1 MADIKFTSNVND
13 ILRCM
18 EKGKRNALTAIG
30 ATAETH
36 AKDNITADE
45 LVDTGRLRNS
55 ITFATGDYL
64 GIGTYTD
71 KNKKSYSDAT
81 ARNTPKDDE
90 VGIGTNVE
98 YAAYTELGTQHI
110 TAHHYLKRAVTDHKD
125 EYKNLTVQAVKKA
138 INNAK

>member
-1 MADIKFTSNVND
+1 MKVDYKDNSKQ
-13 ILRCM
+13 ILSDL

-30 ATAETH
+30 STAETH
-36 AKDNITADE
+36 TKDNITDDG

-55 ITFATGDYL
+55 ITYATGDYS

-110 TAHHYLKRAVTDHKD
+110 TAHHYLKRAVTEHKD
-125 EYKNLTVQAVKKA
+125 EYKNLTAQAIQSA
-138 INNAK
+138 INNSQ

>member
-1 MADIKFTSNVND
+1 MKVDYKDNSKQVLSA
-13 ILRCM
+13 L

-36 AKDNITADE
+36 TKENITADK

-55 ITFATGDYL
+55 ITYAAGDYS

-71 KNKKSYSDAT
+71 NNKKSYSDAT

-98 YAAYTELGTQHI
+98 YAAYTELGTEKI
-110 TAHHYLKRAVTDHKD
+110 AAHHYLKRAVTEHKD
-125 EYKNLTVQAVKKA
+125 EYKKLAVEAIKTA
-138 INNAK
+138 INNSQ

>member
-1 MADIKFTSNVND
+1 MEVDYKDNSKQ
-13 ILRCM
+13 ILSAL

-36 AKDNITADE
+36 TKENITADK

-55 ITFATGDYL
+55 ITYATGDYL

-71 KNKKSYSDAT
+71 NNKKSYSDAK

-90 VGIGTNVE
+90 VAIGTNVE

-110 TAHHYLKRAVTDHKD
+110 TAHHYLKRAVTEHKD
-125 EYKNLTVQAVKKA
+125 EYKKLAVEAIKTA
-138 INNAK
+138 INNSQ

>member
-1 MADIKFTSNVND
+1 MKVDYKDNSQQ
-13 ILRCM
+13 ILSAL

-36 AKDNITADE
+36 TKENITADK

-55 ITFATGDYL
+55 ITYATGDYL
-64 GIGTYTD
+64 GVGTYTD
-71 KNKKSYSDAT
+71 NKKKKYSDAK

-110 TAHHYLKRAVTDHKD
+110 AAHHYLKRAVTEHKD
-125 EYKNLTVQAVKKA
+125 EYKELAVQAIKKA
-138 INNAK
+138 INNLQ

>member
-1 MADIKFTSNVND
+1 MKVDYKDYSKE
-13 ILRCM
+13 ILAAL

-36 AKDNITADE
+36 TKKNIKADG

-55 ITFATGDYL
+55 ITYATGDYL

-71 KNKKSYSDAT
+71 KQKKKYTDAK

-90 VGIGTNVE
+90 VAIGTNVE
-98 YAAYTELGTQHI
+98 YAAYTELGTEKI
-110 TAHHYLKRAVTDHKD
+110 TAHHYLKRAVTEHKD
-125 EYKNLTVQAVKKA
+125 EYKKLTVQAIKKA
-138 INNAK
+138 INNV

>member
-1 MADIKFTSNVND
+1 MKVDYKDYSKEVLAA
-13 ILRCM
+13 L

-36 AKDNITADE
+36 TKDNIKADG

-55 ITFATGDYL
+55 ITFATGDYS
-64 GIGTYTD
+64 GIGTYSD
-71 KNKKSYSDAT
+71 NEKKKYSDAK

-90 VGIGTNVE
+90 VAIGTNVE

-110 TAHHYLKRAVTDHKD
+110 TAHHYLKRAVTEHQD
-125 EYKNLTVQAVKKA
+125 EYKELAVEAIKKA
-138 INNAK
+138 INNI

>member
-1 MADIKFTSNVND
+1 MKVDYKDNSKQ
-13 ILRCM
+13 ILSAL

-36 AKDNITADE
+36 TKDNITADE

-55 ITFATGDYL
+55 ITYATGDYS
-64 GIGTYTD
+64 GIGTYSD
-71 KNKKSYSDAT
+71 NKGNSYGDAK
-81 ARNTPKDDE
+81 ARNKPKNDE

-98 YAAYTELGTQHI
+98 YAAYTELGTEKI
-110 TAHHYLKRAVTDHKD
+110 TAHHYLKRAVTEHKD
-125 EYKNLTVQAVKKA
+125 EYKKLTVQAVKSA

>member
-1 MADIKFTSNVND
+1 MADVKFTSNVND
-13 ILRCM
+13 ILRRM

-36 AKDNITADE
+36 TKENITADD
-45 LVDTGRLRNS
+45 LIDTGRLRNS
-55 ITFATGDYL
+55 ITFATGDYS

-71 KNKKSYSDAT
+71 NEGNSYSDAT

-98 YAAYTELGTQHI
+98 YAAYTEIGTEKI
-110 TAHHYLKRAVTDHKD
+110 AAHHYLKRAVTEHQG
-125 EYKNLTVQAVKKA
+125 EYKKLTAQAIQTA
-138 INNAK
+138 INNSQ

>member
-1 MADIKFTSNVND
+1 MKVDYKDYSKEVLAA
-13 ILRCM
+13 L

-36 AKDNITADE
+36 TKKNIKADG

-55 ITFATGDYL
+55 ITYATGDYL

-71 KNKKSYSDAT
+71 KKKKKYTDAK

-90 VGIGTNVE
+90 VAIGTNVE
-98 YAAYTELGTQHI
+98 YAAYTELGTEKI
-110 TAHHYLKRAVTDHKD
+110 TAHHYLKRAVTEHKD
-125 EYKNLTVQAVKKA
+125 EYKKLTVQAIKKA
-138 INNAK
+138 INNIK

>member
-1 MADIKFTSNVND
+1 MKVDYKDNSEQVLSA
-13 ILRCM
+13 M

-36 AKDNITADE
+36 TKENITADE

-55 ITFATGDYL
+55 ITYATGDYL

-71 KNKKSYSDAT
+71 NNKKSYSDAK

-90 VGIGTNVE
+90 VAIGTNVE

-110 TAHHYLKRAVTDHKD
+110 TAHHYLKRAVTEHQD
-125 EYKNLTVQAVKKA
+125 EYKKLTAQAVKTA
-138 INNAK
+138 INNSQ

>member
-1 MADIKFTSNVND
+1 MKVDYKDNSKEVLAA
-13 ILRCM
+13 M

-36 AKDNITADE
+36 TKKNIKADG

-55 ITFATGDYL
+55 ITYATGDYL

-71 KNKKSYSDAT
+71 KKKKKYTDAK

-90 VGIGTNVE
+90 VAIGTNVE
-98 YAAYTELGTQHI
+98 YAAYTELGTEKI
-110 TAHHYLKRAVTDHKD
+110 TAHHYLKRAVTEHQD
-125 EYKNLTVQAVKKA
+125 EYKKLAVEAIKSA
-138 INNAK
+138 INNSQ

>member
-1 MADIKFTSNVND
+1 MKVDYKDNGQQ
-13 ILRCM
+13 ILSAL

-36 AKDNITADE
+36 AKENITADK

-55 ITFATGDYL
+55 ITYAAGDYS

-71 KNKKSYSDAT
+71 NNKKSYSDAK

-90 VGIGTNVE
+90 VAIGTNVE

-110 TAHHYLKRAVTDHKD
+110 AAHHYLKRAVTEHKD
-125 EYKNLTVQAVKKA
+125 EYKKLTAQAIQSA
-138 INNAK
+138 INNSQ

>member
-13 ILRCM
+13 ILSAL

-36 AKDNITADE
+36 VKDNITADD
-45 LVDTGRLRNS
+45 LIDTGRLRNS
-55 ITFATGDYL
+55 ITFATGNYS
-64 GIGTYTD
+64 GIGTYFD
-71 KNKKSYSDAT
+71 NNGNSYSDAT

-110 TAHHYLKRAVTDHKD
+110 TAHHYLKRAVTEHQD
-125 EYKNLTVQAVKKA
+125 EYKNLTAQAIQSA
-138 INNAK
+138 INNSQ

>member
-13 ILRCM
+13 ILSAL

-30 ATAETH
+30 STAETH
-36 AKDNITADE
+36 TKENITADK

-55 ITFATGDYL
+55 ITYATGDYS

-71 KNKKSYSDAT
+71 NKKKKYSDAK

-110 TAHHYLKRAVTDHKD
+110 AAHHYLKRAVTEHKD
-125 EYKNLTVQAVKKA
+125 EYKNLTVQAVQSA
-138 INNAK
+138 INNSQ

>member
-1 MADIKFTSNVND
+1 MKVDYKDNSQQ
-13 ILRCM
+13 ILSAL

-36 AKDNITADE
+36 TKDNITADK

-55 ITFATGDYL
+55 ITYATGDYS

-71 KNKKSYSDAT
+71 NKKKKYSDAK

-90 VGIGTNVE
+90 VAIGTNVE
-98 YAAYTELGTQHI
+98 YAPYLELGTKKI
-110 TAHHYLKRAVTDHKD
+110 TAHHYLKRAVTEHQD
-125 EYKNLTVQAVKKA
+125 EYKKLAVEAIKTA
-138 INNAK
+138 INNSQ

>member
-1 MADIKFTSNVND
+1 MKVDYKDNSQQ
-13 ILRCM
+13 ILSAL

-36 AKDNITADE
+36 TKENITADK

-55 ITFATGDYL
+55 ITYATGDYS

-71 KNKKSYSDAT
+71 SNKKSYSDAT

-110 TAHHYLKRAVTDHKD
+110 AAHHYLKRAVTEHKD
-125 EYKNLTVQAVKKA
+125 EYKKLTAQAVKSA
-138 INNAK
+138 INNSQ

>member
-1 MADIKFTSNVND
+1 MKVDYKDNSEQ
-13 ILRCM
+13 ILSAL

-36 AKDNITADE
+36 TKDNIKADG

-55 ITFATGDYL
+55 ITFATGDYS
-64 GIGTYTD
+64 GIGTY
-71 KNKKSYSDAT
+71 SDNEGNRYGDAK

-90 VGIGTNVE
+90 VAIGTNVE

-110 TAHHYLKRAVTDHKD
+110 TAHHYLKRAVTEHQD
-125 EYKNLTVQAVKKA
+125 EYKKLAVEAIKKA
-138 INNAK
+138 INNI